1 MFLPLAVILPPLPF
15 LAFLAFLLYLVM
27 RGRRSPATTQREALT
42 MPSTLAIDTRNTFA
56 TALLMSS
63 GPKLEYGT
71 GAQATNAQGIP
82 KWELS
87 VAVTYLTEPGMRA
100 QSEVLAVTCTT
111 PDNPAKDIA
120 PGTSVEFDGLRV
132 GISAPEQRSNDR
144 GSRIVGGKPWFQAS
158 GLRPAHGMRT
168 GKADA
173 A

>member
-1 MFLPLAVILPPLPF
+1 
-15 LAFLAFLLYLVM
+15 
-27 RGRRSPATTQREALT
+27 

-56 TALLMSS
+56 TALLMAA

-71 GAQATNAQGIP
+71 GAQATSAQGVP

-87 VAVTYLTEPGMRA
+87 VAVTYLADPGMRA
-100 QSEVLAVTCTT
+100 QSEVIAITVTTQ
-111 PDNPAKDIA
+111 DNPAKDIA

-144 GSRIVGGKPWFQAS
+144 GSRIVGGKPWYQAS
-158 GLRPAHGMRT
+158 GIRPAHAVAR
-168 GKADA
+168 KADA